1 VSKAIP
7 GKGVTPQR
15 VPTGTTPIVESA
27 VPAGQ
32 ASSSGRKH
40 RVALATCDAVR
51 NLTQDDRPLIPAL
64 ADRGIIADA
73 AVWND
78 PRVDWSAYDLVVVRS
93 TWDYVAQ
100 RDAFL
105 AWAESVPRIWNKP
118 NVLRWCTDKSYLK
131 VLEEHGVPVIPTIWL
146 DPERHYH
153 KRAVHTRLP
162 AFGDFVVKP
171 VVSSK
176 ARDTGRYHTLS
187 ASDRGAA
194 INHAMELLGSG
205 RSVMIQPYVTSV
217 DTAGETCLTFID
229 GVFQHA
235 TSKAAVLEGPMA
247 PTVGLGLYTEP
258 TCTPMQ
264 ASEAQIAVANQ
275 ALQVLY
281 DELGCR
287 EQLLYARI
295 DVVDGEDGH
304 GYEGPMVIEME
315 LADADLRMEYSGSN
329 PTLTRFAD
337 AIAKRVEL
345 YAQEAEASN

>member
-7 GKGVTPQR
+7 GKGVMPR
-15 VPTGTTPIVESA
+15 RMPPLN
-27 VPAGQ
+27 VPADVL
-32 ASSSGRKH
+32 AAAANRSGLKH
-40 RVALATCDAVR
+40 RVALATCDAAR

-64 ADRGIIADA
+64 ADRGIAAEA

-78 PRVDWSAYDLVVVRS
+78 PRVDWSQYDLVVVRS

-131 VLEEHGVPVIPTIWL
+131 ILAEHGVPVIPTIWL
-146 DPERHYH
+146 DPERHH
-153 KRAVHTRLP
+153 FKRAVNSRLP

-171 VVSSK
+171 VISSK

-194 INHAMELLGSG
+194 ISHAMDLMASG

-217 DTAGETCLTFID
+217 DTAGETGLTFID

-235 TSKAAVLEGPMA
+235 TTKAAVLKGPMA
-247 PTVGLGLYTEP
+247 PTLGLGLYAEETMSP
-258 TCTPMQ
+258 AQ
-264 ASEAQIAVANQ
+264 ATDAQIAIAEQ
-275 ALQVLY
+275 ALAVLY
-281 DELGCR
+281 DELNCR

-315 LADADLRMEYSGSN
+315 LADANLWMEYSGSN

-345 YAQEAEASN
+345 YTGEAEVTAAE